1 MSTGGAGAGGRKEK
15 AREGG
20 NYEQLGHP
28 DLQLQ
33 PRSDWTPASAR
44 QKAVAWLIVSAAAC
58 KRSGSEGG
66 PPRLSMVL
74 CDCGGSDR
82 HADEI
87 DLIGHASLS
96 WAVSH

>member
-1 MSTGGAGAGGRKEK
+1 VSTGGAGAGGRKEK

-20 NYEQLGHP
+20 NYERLGHP

-33 PRSDWTPASAR
+33 PRPDWTPASAR

-58 KRSGSEGG
+58 KRSGSGEGAS
-66 PPRLSMVL
+66 PRLSLAL

-87 DLIGHASLS
+87 DLSLS